1 MALKALMLRRKIDD
15 KQKELAELRAASEA
29 LKTRET
35 ELERAIAEAET
46 EEEKVAVEQMVGE
59 FEADKAANDQAIADA
74 EAMVNEMTDEL
85 ADLEKEQE
93 PAAAPTSTVERKE
106 RAMTMNAEFNVRAI
120 PRGTPVFKAMAPEMR
135 SQLMAREDVKEF
147 LTRVRQMKGST
158 RGVTGAEL
166 GIPDV
171 MLELI
176 AQNVYR
182 YSRLLQ
188 HVRVR
193 SVRGY
198 ARQTIAGEIPEA
210 VWTEMCGAINELS
223 IVFNQI
229 TFDGYKVAGYIPVCN
244 SLLEDSD
251 LDLASYVTEAIAE
264 AIALAEDKAIIYGK
278 GGAAHMPLGIVTR
291 LAQDSAPSDYPANAP
306 AWVDLSDTHLISING
321 GSLSGAA
328 FWAELMEAT
337 GMTYNRYARGE
348 LFWAMNSKTL
358 ATLRSKLITFTATGD
373 IVANLYNALPIVTG
387 NVVILEFIPD
397 NDIIGGYG
405 DLYMWVERAGM
416 TLESS
421 TEVQFIQDN
430 TVFKGKARA
439 DGAPIIPQAFVAINI
454 ANTSPTTTMDFA
466 ADNANDAD
474 LQSLSI
480 GTNTLSPTFDADV
493 TTYTIAT
500 ANAASAAVEAVPAQ
514 GGAEVTIQYAGKNV
528 RNGGTVTL
536 TADGQAHPMT
546 VTVKRGNKVKVY
558 TINITKAG
566 G

>member
-46 EEEKVAVEQMVGE
+46 EEEKAAVEQMVGE
-59 FEADKAANDQAIADA
+59 FEADKAANDQAVKDA
-74 EAMVNEMTDEL
+74 EAMVTEMTDEL
-85 ADLEKEQE
+85 AELEKEQE
-93 PAAAPTSTVERKE
+93 PAAATTNTVERKE

-120 PRGTPVFKAMAPEMR
+120 PKGTPVFKAMAPEMR
-135 SQLMAREDVKEF
+135 NQILARDDVKDF
-147 LTRVRQMKGST
+147 LTRMRAMKGT
-158 RGVTGAEL
+158 KRAVTGGEL

-176 AQNVYR
+176 AQNVFR
-182 YSRLLQ
+182 YSRLMQ
-188 HVRVR
+188 YIRVR
-193 SVRGY
+193 SVRGN
-198 ARQTIAGEIPEA
+198 ARQTFAGAIPEA

-223 IVFNQI
+223 IQFNQV
-229 TFDGYKVAGYIPVCN
+229 TLDGYKVAGFIPVCN

-264 AIALAEDKAIIYGK
+264 AIALAEDKSIVYGK
-278 GGAAHMPLGIVTR
+278 GSASHMPLGIVTR
-291 LAQDSAPSDYPANAP
+291 LAQESAPEGYPANAP
-306 AWVDLSDTHLISING
+306 AWQNLSDTHLIQIDG
-321 GSLSGAA
+321 GSLTGAQ
-328 FWAELMEAT
+328 FWAKLMEAT

-348 LFWAMNSKTL
+348 LFWAMNSKTRAKL
-358 ATLRSKLITFTATGD
+358 MSKLITFTGTGD
-373 IVANLYNALPIVTG
+373 IVANLYGTLPIITG
-387 NVVILEFIPD
+387 NIVILEFMPD
-397 NDIIGGYG
+397 NDIVGGYG
-405 DLYMWVERAGM
+405 DLYLWVDRAAM
-416 TLESS
+416 SLEQS
-421 TEVQFIQDN
+421 TECQFIQDN

-439 DGAPIIPQAFVAINI
+439 DGAPIIPEAFVAINI

-536 TADGQAHPMT
+536 TADGQPHPMT

-558 TINITKAG
+558 TVNITRAG
-566 G
+566 S

>member
-1 MALKALMLRRKIDD
+1 
-15 KQKELAELRAASEA
+15 
-29 LKTRET
+29 
-35 ELERAIAEAET
+35 
-46 EEEKVAVEQMVGE
+46 
-59 FEADKAANDQAIADA
+59 
-74 EAMVNEMTDEL
+74 
-85 ADLEKEQE
+85 
-93 PAAAPTSTVERKE
+93 
-106 RAMTMNAEFNVRAI
+106 
-120 PRGTPVFKAMAPEMR
+120 
-135 SQLMAREDVKEF
+135 
-147 LTRVRQMKGST
+147 MKGST

-264 AIALAEDKAIIYGK
+264 AIALAGDKAIIYGN

-500 ANAASAAVEAVPAQ
+500 ANAATAAVEAVPAQ

-528 RNGGTVTL
+528 RNGGTVAL
-536 TADGQAHPMT
+536 TADGQPHPMT

-558 TINITKAG
+558 TVNITRAG

>member
-15 KQKELAELRAASEA
+15 KQKELAELREAAAA

-46 EEEKVAVEQMVGE
+46 EEEKATVEQMVGE
-59 FEADKAANDQAIADA
+59 FEADKAANDQAVKDA
-74 EAMVNEMTDEL
+74 EAMVTEMTDEL

-93 PAAAPTSTVERKE
+93 PAATVERKE

-120 PRGTPVFKAMAPEMR
+120 PKGTPVFKAMAPEMR
-135 SQLMAREDVKEF
+135 NQLMAREDVKEF

-182 YSRLLQ
+182 YSKLMQ
-188 HVRVR
+188 YVRVR
-193 SVRGY
+193 SVKGN
-198 ARQTIAGEIPEA
+198 ARQTFAGEIPEA

-223 IVFNQI
+223 IYFNQV
-229 TFDGYKVAGYIPVCN
+229 TLDGYKVAGFIAVCN
-244 SLLEDSD
+244 SLLEDTD
-251 LDLASYVTEAIAE
+251 IALASYITEAIAE
-264 AIALAEDKAIIYGK
+264 SIALAKDKAILYGK
-278 GGAAHMPLGIVTR
+278 GSAAKMPLGIVTR
-291 LAQDSAPSDYPANAP
+291 LAQTVAPSDYPANAP
-306 AWVDLSDTHLISING
+306 AWQKLSDTHLIQIDG
-321 GSLSGAA
+321 GSLTGAQ
-328 FWAELMEAT
+328 FWAKLMEAT

-358 ATLRSKLITFTATGD
+358 ATLRSKLITFTASGD
-373 IVANLYNALPIVTG
+373 IVANLYNTLPIITG

-405 DLYMWVERAGM
+405 DLYLWVDREGM
-416 TLESS
+416 VIDPS
-421 TEVQFIQDN
+421 TEYMFLQDN
-430 TVFKGKARA
+430 TVYRGKARA
-439 DGAPIIPQAFVAINI
+439 DGMPLIPEAFVAINI
-454 ANTSPTTTMDFA
+454 ANTSPTTVMDFA

-500 ANAASAAVEAVPAQ
+500 ANAATAAVEAVPAQ

-536 TADGQAHPMT
+536 TADGQPHPMT
-546 VTVKRGNKVKVY
+546 VTVKQGNKVKVY
-558 TINITKAG
+558 TVNITRAG